1 MEEGPHSLWCFLNE
15 SKVRNYFA
23 LHFLNAGDCFA
34 SQRIILE
41 IVPDI
46 LVRVEFRRIRR
57 KEKQFH
63 AVRNAF
69 QELADLL
76 RLMRGVAID
85 SQQTTGYKPV
95 VCILRTVSAVPAEA
109 GSKPPAQAGSMR
121 LEVPSI
127 NHLEVLLTLT
137 MLLNIRRN
145 HFVRNIARAACKI
158 SPRPHPLPPVLLPKQ
173 PIFPL
178 QLVGRLPELW
188 SNLVYGMVRRRSCC
202 RRSRCSL
209 RLHL

>member
-1 MEEGPHSLWCFLNE
+1 MHRYLTCVNSGSGDVFL
-15 SKVRNYFA
+15 
-23 LHFLNAGDCFA
+23 L
-34 SQRIILE
+34 
-41 IVPDI
+41 P
-46 LVRVEFRRIRR
+46 
-57 KEKQFH
+57 
-63 AVRNAF
+63 
-69 QELADLL
+69 
-76 RLMRGVAID
+76 

-95 VCILRTVSAVPAEA
+95 ACILRTVSAVPAEA

-178 QLVGRLPELW
+178 QLVGRLPLQFL
-188 SNLVYGMVRRRSCC
+188 NQLADR
-202 RRSRCSL
+202 
-209 RLHL
+209 